1 MINID
6 EIKEGQH
13 FWAISNNKLL
23 IVGYFDNGFE
33 VCGPW
38 ECGISYSE
46 IELIEEIN
54 IPKGFESTRM
64 YYGE

>member
-13 FWAISNNKLL
+13 FWALSNNKLL
-23 IVGYFDNGFE
+23 IVGYLDGGFE

-38 ECGISYSE
+38 ECGIPSSE

-54 IPKGFESTRM
+54 IPKGFESTKR
-64 YYGE
+64 YYGK